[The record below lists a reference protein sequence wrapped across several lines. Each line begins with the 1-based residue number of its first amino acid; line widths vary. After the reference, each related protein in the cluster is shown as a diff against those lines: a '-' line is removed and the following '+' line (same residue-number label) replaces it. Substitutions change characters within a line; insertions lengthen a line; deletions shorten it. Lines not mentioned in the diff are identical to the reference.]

1 MTDGE
6 EPSKDHELDL
16 DDILRMHDQVFI
28 LFYAS
33 WCPHSRKFLPIYDR
47 YLKER
52 PHLFLRVK
60 VDDDEGLMDRFS
72 VEHVP
77 TVIFFENGQITKRCD
92 GVAGFGLDERRL
104 LELLGSCG
112 I

>member
-6 EPSKDHELDL
+6 VGSKDHERDL
-16 DDILRMHDQVFI
+16 DEVLRTNDRVFI

-33 WCPHSRKFLPIYDR
+33 WCSHSQKFLPIYDR

-52 PHLFLRVK
+52 PQLFLRVK
-60 VDDDEGLMDRFS
+60 VDDQEELMDRFS

-92 GVAGFGLDERRL
+92 GVAGFGIDERRL
-104 LELLGSCG
+104 IDMVGSCG

>member
-1 MTDGE
+1 MTYVENG
-6 EPSKDHELDL
+6 SRDL
-16 DDILRMHDQVFI
+16 EVDLNEVLSTKNRVFI

-47 YLKER
+47 YLEER
-52 PHLFLRVK
+52 PQLFLRVK
-60 VDDDEGLMDRFS
+60 IDDQEGLMDRFS

-77 TVIFFENGQITKRCD
+77 TVIFFENGQIKKRCD
-92 GVAGFGLDERRL
+92 GVAGIGIDEGRL
-104 LELLGSCG
+104 IDLLGSCG